1 MWVLVAIIRGMTW
14 FGIKIELFTKV
25 REGETDV
32 EIAQPNESYKF
43 GLLTETDVEAL
54 TRLDPTTG
62 REKLITW
69 FRQGKLCYGIRDN
82 SRLIAKMWC
91 SFNHSDL
98 PSKLP
103 KFAAD
108 EAYLFFAYVDPEY
121 RGRSLAPLMRTAVYK
136 SLRAMG
142 RSKFYSYSR
151 YFNTGARRFKS
162 KLGAREESLIMHV
175 RLFGK
180 WSRNLTFQWCN

>member
-1 MWVLVAIIRGMTW
+1 MWVLAAIIRGMTW

-32 EIAQPNESYKF
+32 EIAQPNESYEF
-43 GLLTETDVEAL
+43 GLLTETDVEDL

-108 EAYLFFAYVDPEY
+108 EVYLFFAYVDPEY
-121 RGRSLAPLMRTAVYK
+121 RGHGLAPLMRTAVYG
-136 SLRAMG
+136 SLRAMS

-175 RLFGK
+175 RFFGK